1 MLDFIKYHGLGND
14 FILVE
19 GGHRGRAEPQTALVK
34 RLCARGSGIGADGL
48 MLAHPSTIADLK
60 MTLINSDGSLP
71 EMCGNGLRCLV
82 KHAIDDLAMR
92 AQPLMVET
100 GAGVLACTWT
110 RGSEG
115 HVERVEVAMGSPS
128 FERSDIPMLGEG
140 SSLELELTL
149 HGQSLSASGVGT
161 GNPHM
166 VIFGD
171 ASLARASTWGPE
183 LTHHPLWPK
192 GANVEF
198 VEQVSS
204 THLKVR
210 VWERGCGLTQACGTG
225 ATAAVAAAVR
235 LGHCPADTQI
245 RVTLPGGDLAIRVSA
260 DLQQA
265 WMEGPAVEVYR
276 GRLSTEALSFA

>member
-100 GAGVLACTWT
+100 GAGVLACTC
-110 RGSEG
+110 
-115 HVERVEVAMGSPS
+115 
-128 FERSDIPMLGEG
+128 
-140 SSLELELTL
+140 
-149 HGQSLSASGVGT
+149 
-161 GNPHM
+161 
-166 VIFGD
+166 
-171 ASLARASTWGPE
+171 
-183 LTHHPLWPK
+183 
-192 GANVEF
+192 
-198 VEQVSS
+198 
-204 THLKVR
+204 
-210 VWERGCGLTQACGTG
+210 GCGCGRYCNRYRYHYR
-225 ATAAVAAAVR
+225 AT
-235 LGHCPADTQI
+235 D
-245 RVTLPGGDLAIRVSA
+245 
-260 DLQQA
+260 
-265 WMEGPAVEVYR
+265 
-276 GRLSTEALSFA
+276 STEGRNLLLLPPLVEGCQCCE